1 MDISN
6 KQNVIACP
14 KCEGS
19 GKKNNFKCLNCSG
32 YGVGIF
38 FKNNFLYWGYDISD
52 SKIKLKHIKRSLNM
66 FIDILA
72 FTISLLG
79 LISLG
84 YWIYVASAD
93 NLNKAFLFWQSK
105 SPLIL
110 FFWISVLF
118 DMFIYYRLSTAEA
131 KKTKVKKIKD
141 ENIKIPNNW
150 SGLKKF
156 KNKLDISKSF
166 SEESFKII
174 ENAFLDAKKIK
185 AEEFKS
191 EHLFL
196 SLLKNEKVI
205 EFFLRLNVDIKD
217 MIEKTVRISLD
228 DNSYKTKNQLK
239 MSIEL
244 KELLINAYFMAYF
257 FEKKKVNPIDL
268 ILPCFFENKAIA
280 DIFLDYGLDKDKIIN
295 VMYWFKSNED
305 LRENYRIYKKMAKYK
320 PGKNMDRAYTAVA
333 TLVLNHFS
341 YDLTAM
347 AKLGRLNFCVSREAE
362 IEGIF
367 NSFKAG
373 DKGILLV
380 GEKGVGKR
388 IIVHKIAK
396 LMVEEKV
403 PSFLQDKR
411 LVELDAARIISG
423 STPSQAEQKLLVILD
438 EIMRA
443 GNIVLYIKNIENL
456 VGITSGSKES
466 MELSDVLADAIERKR
481 IYCLATVESD
491 NYFKYVKNNEL
502 GSAFSAVKIEEPDDN
517 RAIRMLQTEVILI
530 EGKHKV
536 YFSYNAIE
544 RAVVLSRKYIYE
556 KFLPKKAIDVSL
568 GAAVNALKKNKN
580 NENFVMVTKSDIEE
594 EVSRITGIPMSGIAE
609 DEQEKLMNLEDIIH
623 KRMVNQTQ
631 AVKMVASS
639 LRRARAEMREG
650 KRPIAGFLFLGPTGV
665 GKTELAKTVAEVYF
679 NNEKNMIRLDMS
691 EYQHQDSVKK
701 MIGDE
706 NGSLGFLTEEVR
718 KKPFSL
724 ILLDELEKAHPN
736 ILNLFL
742 QVFEDGRLTDH
753 SGKTVDFTNTIIIA
767 TSNLGSMFIQ
777 KEIEKG
783 NMDLDKVKQELID
796 NYLSKVL
803 RLEFIN
809 RFDGIS
815 VFKPLSLDNIIQVTK
830 LLLRKTEK
838 MLSEKGIGFFVKEG
852 GIKKIAEKGY
862 DPKFGARPLR
872 RFIQDTVESDIA
884 GKILSGEVKRRDKL
898 VINDDMKIEIE
909 KGKEL

>member
-1 MDISN
+1 
-6 KQNVIACP
+6 
-14 KCEGS
+14 
-19 GKKNNFKCLNCSG
+19 
-32 YGVGIF
+32 
-38 FKNNFLYWGYDISD
+38 
-52 SKIKLKHIKRSLNM
+52 
-66 FIDILA
+66 
-72 FTISLLG
+72 
-79 LISLG
+79 
-84 YWIYVASAD
+84 
-93 NLNKAFLFWQSK
+93 
-105 SPLIL
+105 
-110 FFWISVLF
+110 
-118 DMFIYYRLSTAEA
+118 
-131 KKTKVKKIKD
+131 
-141 ENIKIPNNW
+141 
-150 SGLKKF
+150 
-156 KNKLDISKSF
+156 
-166 SEESFKII
+166 
-174 ENAFLDAKKIK
+174 
-185 AEEFKS
+185 
-191 EHLFL
+191 
-196 SLLKNEKVI
+196 
-205 EFFLRLNVDIKD
+205 
-217 MIEKTVRISLD
+217 
-228 DNSYKTKNQLK
+228 
-239 MSIEL
+239 
-244 KELLINAYFMAYF
+244 
-257 FEKKKVNPIDL
+257 
-268 ILPCFFENKAIA
+268 
-280 DIFLDYGLDKDKIIN
+280 
-295 VMYWFKSNED
+295 
-305 LRENYRIYKKMAKYK
+305 
-320 PGKNMDRAYTAVA
+320 
-333 TLVLNHFS
+333 
-341 YDLTAM
+341 
-347 AKLGRLNFCVSREAE
+347 
-362 IEGIF
+362 
-367 NSFKAG
+367 
-373 DKGILLV
+373 
-380 GEKGVGKR
+380 
-388 IIVHKIAK
+388 
-396 LMVEEKV
+396 
-403 PSFLQDKR
+403 
-411 LVELDAARIISG
+411 
-423 STPSQAEQKLLVILD
+423 
-438 EIMRA
+438 
-443 GNIVLYIKNIENL
+443 
-456 VGITSGSKES
+456 
-466 MELSDVLADAIERKR
+466 
-481 IYCLATVESD
+481 
-491 NYFKYVKNNEL
+491 
-502 GSAFSAVKIEEPDDN
+502 
-517 RAIRMLQTEVILI
+517 
-530 EGKHKV
+530 
-536 YFSYNAIE
+536 
-544 RAVVLSRKYIYE
+544 
-556 KFLPKKAIDVSL
+556 
-568 GAAVNALKKNKN
+568 
-580 NENFVMVTKSDIEE
+580 
-594 EVSRITGIPMSGIAE
+594 MSGIAE

-631 AVKMVASS
+631 AVEMVASS

-838 MLSEKGIGFFVKEG
+838 MLSEKGIGFFVKEE

>member
-1 MDISN
+1 
-6 KQNVIACP
+6 
-14 KCEGS
+14 
-19 GKKNNFKCLNCSG
+19 
-32 YGVGIF
+32 
-38 FKNNFLYWGYDISD
+38 
-52 SKIKLKHIKRSLNM
+52 
-66 FIDILA
+66 
-72 FTISLLG
+72 
-79 LISLG
+79 
-84 YWIYVASAD
+84 
-93 NLNKAFLFWQSK
+93 
-105 SPLIL
+105 
-110 FFWISVLF
+110 
-118 DMFIYYRLSTAEA
+118 
-131 KKTKVKKIKD
+131 
-141 ENIKIPNNW
+141 
-150 SGLKKF
+150 
-156 KNKLDISKSF
+156 
-166 SEESFKII
+166 
-174 ENAFLDAKKIK
+174 
-185 AEEFKS
+185 
-191 EHLFL
+191 
-196 SLLKNEKVI
+196 
-205 EFFLRLNVDIKD
+205 
-217 MIEKTVRISLD
+217 
-228 DNSYKTKNQLK
+228 
-239 MSIEL
+239 
-244 KELLINAYFMAYF
+244 
-257 FEKKKVNPIDL
+257 
-268 ILPCFFENKAIA
+268 
-280 DIFLDYGLDKDKIIN
+280 
-295 VMYWFKSNED
+295 MYWFKSNED

-388 IIVHKIAK
+388 TIVHKIAK

-403 PSFLQDKR
+403 PPFLQDKR

-609 DEQEKLMNLEDIIH
+609 DEQEKLMNLENIIH

-631 AVKMVASS
+631 AVNMVASS

>member
-1 MDISN
+1 
-6 KQNVIACP
+6 
-14 KCEGS
+14 
-19 GKKNNFKCLNCSG
+19 
-32 YGVGIF
+32 
-38 FKNNFLYWGYDISD
+38 
-52 SKIKLKHIKRSLNM
+52 
-66 FIDILA
+66 
-72 FTISLLG
+72 
-79 LISLG
+79 
-84 YWIYVASAD
+84 
-93 NLNKAFLFWQSK
+93 
-105 SPLIL
+105 
-110 FFWISVLF
+110 
-118 DMFIYYRLSTAEA
+118 
-131 KKTKVKKIKD
+131 
-141 ENIKIPNNW
+141 
-150 SGLKKF
+150 
-156 KNKLDISKSF
+156 
-166 SEESFKII
+166 
-174 ENAFLDAKKIK
+174 
-185 AEEFKS
+185 
-191 EHLFL
+191 
-196 SLLKNEKVI
+196 
-205 EFFLRLNVDIKD
+205 
-217 MIEKTVRISLD
+217 
-228 DNSYKTKNQLK
+228 
-239 MSIEL
+239 
-244 KELLINAYFMAYF
+244 
-257 FEKKKVNPIDL
+257 
-268 ILPCFFENKAIA
+268 
-280 DIFLDYGLDKDKIIN
+280 
-295 VMYWFKSNED
+295 
-305 LRENYRIYKKMAKYK
+305 
-320 PGKNMDRAYTAVA
+320 
-333 TLVLNHFS
+333 
-341 YDLTAM
+341 M

-388 IIVHKIAK
+388 TIVHKIAK

-403 PSFLQDKR
+403 PVFLQDKR

-742 QVFEDGRLTDH
+742 QVFEDGILTDH

>member
-1 MDISN
+1 
-6 KQNVIACP
+6 
-14 KCEGS
+14 
-19 GKKNNFKCLNCSG
+19 
-32 YGVGIF
+32 
-38 FKNNFLYWGYDISD
+38 
-52 SKIKLKHIKRSLNM
+52 
-66 FIDILA
+66 
-72 FTISLLG
+72 
-79 LISLG
+79 
-84 YWIYVASAD
+84 
-93 NLNKAFLFWQSK
+93 
-105 SPLIL
+105 
-110 FFWISVLF
+110 
-118 DMFIYYRLSTAEA
+118 
-131 KKTKVKKIKD
+131 
-141 ENIKIPNNW
+141 
-150 SGLKKF
+150 
-156 KNKLDISKSF
+156 
-166 SEESFKII
+166 
-174 ENAFLDAKKIK
+174 
-185 AEEFKS
+185 
-191 EHLFL
+191 
-196 SLLKNEKVI
+196 
-205 EFFLRLNVDIKD
+205 
-217 MIEKTVRISLD
+217 
-228 DNSYKTKNQLK
+228 
-239 MSIEL
+239 
-244 KELLINAYFMAYF
+244 
-257 FEKKKVNPIDL
+257 
-268 ILPCFFENKAIA
+268 
-280 DIFLDYGLDKDKIIN
+280 
-295 VMYWFKSNED
+295 
-305 LRENYRIYKKMAKYK
+305 MAKYK

-388 IIVHKIAK
+388 TIVHKIAK
-396 LMVEEKV
+396 LMVEEEV

-502 GSAFSAVKIEEPDDN
+502 GSAFSTVKIEEPDDN

-742 QVFEDGRLTDH
+742 QVFEDGILTDH

-815 VFKPLSLDNIIQVTK
+815 VFKPLSLENIIQVTK

-838 MLSEKGIGFFVKEG
+838 MLSEKGIGFFVKEEG
-852 GIKKIAEKGY
+852 VKKIAEKGY

-898 VINDDMKIEIE
+898 VINDDIKIEIE

>member
-19 GKKNNFKCLNCSG
+19 GKNNNFKCLNCSG

-52 SKIKLKHIKRSLNM
+52 SKIKLKHIERSLNM

-93 NLNKAFLFWQSK
+93 NLNQAFLFWQSK

-131 KKTKVKKIKD
+131 KKTKIKKIKD

-150 SGLKKF
+150 SELKKF
-156 KNKLDISKSF
+156 KKKMDVSESF

-205 EFFLRLNVDIKD
+205 EFFLRLNVDIKG
-217 MIEKTVRISLD
+217 MIEKTARISLD
-228 DNSYKTKNQLK
+228 DGSYKTKNQLK

-268 ILPCFFENKAIA
+268 ILPCFFENKAIV

-388 IIVHKIAK
+388 TIVHKIAK

-403 PSFLQDKR
+403 PVFLQDKR

-580 NENFVMVTKSDIEE
+580 SENFVMVTKSDIEE

-631 AVKMVASS
+631 AVEMVASS

-838 MLSEKGIGFFVKEG
+838 MLSEKGIGFFVKEE